1 MHLDLKIFPMD
12 HLKANFTRM
21 NHEAEQPLEETT
33 NILNHLNTQVGN
45 FIGKHFPAHNN
56 KKPMDIRFEYLK
68 QLHELYPNVRL
79 HADLIVGILELSCDI
94 VCHPSLSK
102 FMKDRYEE
110 FYSSNRDFNQ

>member
-1 MHLDLKIFPMD
+1 MHIELKIFPMD
-12 HLKANFTRM
+12 RLNANFTKL
-21 NHEAEQPLEETT
+21 NPEADLPQADTN
-33 NILNHLNTQVGN
+33 NILSHLNNQVTN

-110 FYSSNRDFNQ
+110 FYSSNRDFV